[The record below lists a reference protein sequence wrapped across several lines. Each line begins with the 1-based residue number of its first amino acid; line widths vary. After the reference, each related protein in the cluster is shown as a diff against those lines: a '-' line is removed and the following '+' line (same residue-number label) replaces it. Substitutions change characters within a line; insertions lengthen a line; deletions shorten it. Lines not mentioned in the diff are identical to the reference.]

1 MPWGVHII
9 VFLLQRR
16 KQRLRKIIFSRHKDN
31 NGQSRIWIKNYS
43 FHQNMP
49 TSVWSLL
56 RHISSCISQVS
67 HTTFFGLNRKAK
79 TKQTNKQKMI
89 IILFMKIRCSLN
101 WTVKTCFFWGLWNLF
116 HFLTCIGF
124 SFQILPL

>member
-16 KQRLRKIIFSRHKDN
+16 KQRLRQIIFLRHKDN

-43 FHQNMP
+43 FYQNMP
-49 TSVWSLL
+49 TSVWLLL
-56 RHISSCISQVS
+56 RHISPCISQVS
-67 HTTFFGLNRKAK
+67 RTTFFGLNRKAK

-101 WTVKTCFFWGLWNLF
+101 WTVCFFWGLWNLF